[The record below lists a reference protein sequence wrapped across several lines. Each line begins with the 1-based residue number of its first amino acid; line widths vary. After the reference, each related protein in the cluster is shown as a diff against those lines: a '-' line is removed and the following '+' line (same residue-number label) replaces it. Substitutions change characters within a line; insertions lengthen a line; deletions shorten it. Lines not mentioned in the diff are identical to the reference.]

1 MFVGVVA
8 GLLAGAMWGLS
19 FIGPLAVIPYTGFDL
34 TVVRFAVYAAA
45 SLALLAPSGFRALRS
60 IHRRTALELL
70 LLGFTGYSG
79 YYACA
84 ALAVP
89 LAGAPLVVLIIG
101 ALPVVLALAGHAQG
115 NPPLRRLA
123 WPLAMV
129 AAGLLII
136 NGAAFRA
143 ADGGRAALAL
153 GVALAALG
161 LALWTIYGLRNAKA
175 LAAHPGLGNADWAA
189 LTGLGAFASLL
200 PMLPVAWAM
209 GLSGLPHA
217 LADTAATWRLLVWG
231 LATGIG
237 ASLVAT
243 WLWAM
248 ASRRLPVSLA
258 AQLIVSETVFG
269 VVYGLA
275 WEGRAPT
282 LPELVGSVLLIA
294 GVIAAIRAFER
305 ASPELHHAKSDG

>member
-1 MFVGVVA
+1 MLVGVVA

-19 FIGPLAVIPYTGFDL
+19 FIGPLAVVPYTGFDL

-45 SLALLAPSGFRALRS
+45 SLALLAPSGFRALRGLD
-60 IHRRTALELL
+60 RRTVLELL

-84 ALAVP
+84 AVAVP

-101 ALPVVLALAGHAQG
+101 ALPVVLALAGHASG
-115 NPPLRRLA
+115 HRNPPLRRLA
-123 WPLAMV
+123 GPLAMV
-129 AAGLLII
+129 ALGLAII

-143 ADGGRAALAL
+143 AEGGRAALAL
-153 GVALAALG
+153 GVALAVLG
-161 LALWTIYGLRNAKA
+161 LALWTVYGLRNARA
-175 LAAHPGLGNADWAA
+175 LAARPGLGDADWAA
-189 LTGLGAFASLL
+189 LTGLGAFLSLL

-209 GLSGLPHA
+209 GLSALPQA
-217 LADTAATWRLLVWG
+217 LADPAATWRLLGWG

-282 LPELVGSVLLIA
+282 LAELAGSVLLIG
-294 GVIAAIRAFER
+294 GVIAAIRSFQR
-305 ASPELHHAKSDG
+305 ARYA